1 MLETI
6 IIPIAVLAI
15 LGFVFAVALGVVS
28 EKFHVEKSVKEQE
41 VRNALPGA
49 NCGACGF
56 PGCDGLAAA
65 IAKGEAPVDACAIG
79 GKATTEAVAEAMGVE
94 AAGGA
99 DRKVAVVK
107 CDGTCEAAKD
117 LFEYS
122 GIEDCRAQIAL
133 FGGKK
138 ACNYGCVGCGSCEK
152 VCPFDAIHVKDGVA
166 VVDREKC
173 VACGK
178 CVATC
183 PKNIITLIPFSQ
195 KQVVLCSSHDKGKD
209 ARNNCKNSCIGCT
222 ICAKTY
228 PEAFKMD
235 NFLSVEEI
243 RNDFDPELLK
253 QAADKCPNKCI
264 EVFE

>member
-1 MLETI
+1 MIQTI
-6 IIPIAVLAI
+6 IIPIVVLAI
-15 LGFVFAVALGVVS
+15 LGFVFAVGLGFVS
-28 EKFHVEKSVKEQE
+28 QKFHVEKSLKEQE
-41 VRNALPGA
+41 VRNCLPGA

-79 GKATTEAVAEAMGVE
+79 GKATSDAVAAAMGVE
-94 AAGGA
+94 AVGGA
-99 DRKVAVVK
+99 DRKVAIVK

-117 LFEYS
+117 IFQYS

-138 ACNYGCVGCGSCEK
+138 ACNYGCV
-152 VCPFDAIHVKDGVA
+152 HVKEGVA
-166 VVDREKC
+166 IVDRDKC

-178 CVATC
+178 CVSTC
-183 PKNIITLIPFSQ
+183 PKNIITLVPISQ
-195 KQVVLCSSHDKGKD
+195 KQVVICSSHDKGKD
-209 ARNNCKNSCIGCT
+209 ARNNCKNSCIGCS

-228 PEAFKMD
+228 PEAFAMD
-235 NFLSVEEI
+235 NFLSVEQI
-243 RNDFDPELLK
+243 GKDFDPDLLK
-253 QAADKCPNKCI
+253 QAAEKCPNKCI